1 MEDHLPLSVS
11 YSFVCVGRGPYFE
24 EIIQRALNRGKGKKK
39 KKKRKKKG
47 RDVSDTCEM
56 YHCNMYDCICNH
68 PRFLMKRCFL

>member
-39 KKKRKKKG
+39 KKKGRK
-47 RDVSDTCEM
+47 RAEM
-56 YHCNMYDCICNH
+56 YLTLVKCTIVTCTTVSVIILG
-68 PRFLMKRCFL
+68 F